1 MEKCKSKCCCYGM
14 FTGIYWVVGL
24 GIVLGALLGIPFKAN
39 GGWELSQLAALLATG
54 IALAY
59 IVLSAIDWL
68 MQVRALSKN
77 PLPYDLALADRAVA
91 GERLAALKGG
101 SPLHRH
107 IRRLLAAWSAG
118 ASGPQVATM
127 AGNQMLR
134 TLVILAAET
143 VAILVLLVG
152 SAAFGP
158 PPALLTLGTG
168 FMALVVL
175 LAIARL
181 QLASHLA
188 GYIESHLLSRIG
200 NDTPAAAGVEFAK
213 AAAKSVSDS
222 IASLVAAQTKFA
234 DQLAK
239 SQQEAAAQLAKAQQ
253 DAAAQMAKAQQES
266 SAQLAKAHQEAAA
279 PIAKAHQEA
288 ASQVVKAQQEAVA
301 LIVKTQ
307 QEAAAQIAKAQQ
319 ESSALVAKAQG
330 DMSAKLS
337 STQEQSSAQLGKAQT
352 EIAAQLGRVTALA
365 STIDNVLKLQQ
376 SVDNTLKGVTVTDE
390 FKSMLGELRRH
401 LAESDQLL
409 KNVSKPRSI
418 RLVEKENE

>member
-24 GIVLGALLGIPFKAN
+24 GIVLGALLGVVFKA
-39 GGWELSQLAALLATG
+39 GGDWEQSQLAALLATG

-59 IVLSAIDWL
+59 IVLSVIDWL
-68 MQVRALSKN
+68 AQVRALSKN
-77 PLPYDLALADRAVA
+77 PLPYDLALSDRAVA
-91 GERLAALKGG
+91 GERLAALKGR

-134 TLVILAAET
+134 TLAILAAET
-143 VAILVLLVG
+143 AAILVLLAG

-168 FMALVVL
+168 FMVLVVL
-175 LAIARL
+175 LAVARL
-181 QLASHLA
+181 QLASHSA
-188 GYIESHLLSRIG
+188 GYIESHLLARIG

-213 AAAKSVSDS
+213 AAAKSVADS
-222 IASLVAAQTKFA
+222 MAGLAAAQAQFA
-234 DQLAK
+234 SQLAKTQEQSSAQLAK
-239 SQQEAAAQLAKAQQ
+239 SLQES
-253 DAAAQMAKAQQES
+253 AAQMAKAQQDA

-288 ASQVVKAQQEAVA
+288 AAQVVKAQQEAVA
-301 LIVKTQ
+301 QIVKTQ
-307 QEAAAQIAKAQQ
+307 QEAAAQIAKAQG
-319 ESSALVAKAQG
+319 EMSS
-330 DMSAKLS
+330 KLS
-337 STQEQSSAQLGKAQT
+337 ATQEQAAGQLGKAQT
-352 EIAAQLGRVTALA
+352 EVAAQLGRITALA

-376 SVDNTLKGVTVTDE
+376 SVDNTLKGVAVTEE
-390 FKSMLGELRRH
+390 FKSTLAELRRH

-409 KNVSKPRSI
+409 KNAAKPRSI